1 MERSCKRKI
10 QINSLIENTWDYLKY
25 FDSINK
31 IMPNDLMEFK
41 IDKDRSFEIGIKRSY
56 KNKKTN
62 TKFEEILK
70 KIDEKVLFLLKLKE
84 YFIQY
89 NSFFEENNI
98 ITKIKLNEDKN
109 PYCKFYKIKLKV
121 TIIEISKSFME
132 TNDNEVVFD
141 KIDEQI
147 TDFLEKAIK
156 MIERYSSKK
165 VEEK

>member
-1 MERSCKRKI
+1 MKR
-10 QINSLIENTWDYLKY
+10 Y
-25 FDSINK
+25 F
-31 IMPNDLMEFK
+31 
-41 IDKDRSFEIGIKRSY
+41 
-56 KNKKTN
+56 
-62 TKFEEILK
+62 
-70 KIDEKVLFLLKLKE
+70 FLLKLKE

-147 TDFLEKAIK
+147 SDFLEKAIK